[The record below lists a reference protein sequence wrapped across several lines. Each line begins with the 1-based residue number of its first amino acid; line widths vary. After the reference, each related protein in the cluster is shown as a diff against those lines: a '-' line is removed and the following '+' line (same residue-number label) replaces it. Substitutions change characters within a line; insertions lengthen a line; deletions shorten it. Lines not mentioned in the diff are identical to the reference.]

1 MPFLSTLIAIL
12 AKVRIAKDGR
22 FFVNHPITNQALYL
36 KKGVIVPIE
45 PTTNQ
50 PETPA
55 QANKEEAMS
64 LIWPVQFIIKH
75 GTFDQVR
82 VITNRPT
89 AAEEIKYGESMT
101 TAAPFE
107 GLMAINSGE
116 YQPWLLI
123 HRAHLKGIA
132 FRLNIVSNG
141 VINHLVGR
149 YATAAQKK
157 QFIDNWTGA
166 VGKANFAWANASSSF
181 FLQFPGIDAWGLEP
195 LGITANDYPKLGKR
209 GNEFARSVEMA
220 VHIEDPAMFPKVIAD
235 DTMPKAS
242 ADGWS
247 FISKRF
253 ALQHTATISDPAR
266 RKRMEYMIRSGKLRR
281 VTIRVKGVEGGK
293 MIKGHGVIMPNGVMK
308 GGDIITHPE
317 NIKSEV
323 NYNEFIHSTIE
334 EYHPIGE
341 SGWDVQRVEMNPQVL
356 THEHRQRD
364 LARLLDE
371 TMNIIDTGKFPEW
384 IIYSAPEHDE
394 AEEVMGS
401 MRAHYQNE
409 DNAIFRWQA
418 AGFDI
423 SVAGNM
429 ARMAFGAI
437 INKMGRDFEGE
448 VINGVAKGSA
458 RSMWLPK
465 SNAFVAAIGCHDSLV
480 SMGGYK
486 TNYDGTKA
494 WLDPTIGVMIPGRRT
509 MVLALWGGADFDD
522 SVEFNLV
529 KIWSSDP
536 NVTKTMRLHGV
547 IGEDEVIPD
556 NPDDAVYRAAGLRA
570 PNNPGEYAFLE
581 FEDILDLPWQFMD
594 LSTVEVIDL
603 AQLPDPAPVMLT
615 KTQVLGMPPS
625 LVHSKAPWTKQ
636 NALDQILAQQ
646 ANRGIGSAANAIMA
660 WCNVAGVS
668 MPPVI
673 VAEFEKLV
681 DGAQQLHDPV
691 IFAAVMDAATL
702 TIEQTLDYLHAGDA
716 KVDEYLLDRFGS
728 EENQLAAANY
738 AYHGPLAQF
747 QDDYKAA
754 ILKIYTQLQQ
764 KTMQRRQQQPI
775 IQWVCQLDFGLQAR
789 KWAADFI
796 SRYTREIS
804 KIEFRHEQIMKE
816 IKHYE
821 AQQSR
826 KRKVKTSIQKTA
838 AIRNKSVQIRA
849 VVDKMVEEINTHERP
864 GQRVLAIWQAMVKP
878 ANATDRK
885 YGTYDRLIFQQGNG
899 VSLMDILIETI
910 HERVLTDTNLQAVFE
925 ATEIVADEDDFLFPE
940 TLDEQEGIDVSD
952 ADFEFLFDLIAD
964 ED

>member
-1 MPFLSTLIAIL
+1 MPFLSILIAIL

-22 FFVNHPITNQALYL
+22 YFINHPTTNQAMYL
-36 KKGVIVPIE
+36 KKGTLVNE
-45 PTTNQ
+45 PTTTNQ
-50 PETPA
+50 PEIPA
-55 QANKEEAMS
+55 PTSKEAMM
-64 LIWPVQFIIKH
+64 WPIQFITKH
-75 GTFDQVR
+75 PTFGEVR
-82 VITNRPT
+82 VISNCPT
-89 AAEEIKYGESMT
+89 AAEQIKYGESMT
-101 TAAPFE
+101 TAAPHE

-123 HRAHLKGIA
+123 HRAHMKGIA
-132 FRLNIVSNG
+132 FRLNVVSNG
-141 VINHLVGR
+141 VLNHLVGR
-149 YATAAQKK
+149 YATAEQKK
-157 QFIDNWTGA
+157 KFIDAWTGA

-181 FLQFPGIDAWGLEP
+181 FLQFPGIDAWGLEI
-195 LGITANDYPKLGKR
+195 LGITAKDYPKLGKR
-209 GNEFARSVEMA
+209 GNEIARSVEMA
-220 VHIEDPAMFPKVIAD
+220 VHIEDPAMFPKVVAD

-266 RKRMEYMIRSGKLRR
+266 RKRMEYMIRSGKVRR
-281 VTIRVKGVEGGK
+281 FTIRVKGIEGGE

-308 GGDIITHPE
+308 GADIITHPE
-317 NIKSEV
+317 NIKGEV
-323 NYNEFIHSTIE
+323 NYNGFIHSTLE
-334 EYHPIGE
+334 EYHPVGE
-341 SGWDVQRVEMNPQVL
+341 SGWDVQRRVMNPQIL
-356 THEHRQRD
+356 TDEHRQRD
-364 LARLLDE
+364 LARLLTE
-371 TMNIIDTGKFPEW
+371 TMDIIDTGKFPEW

-394 AEEVMGS
+394 AEEIMGS
-401 MRAHYQNE
+401 MRAHYQIE
-409 DNAIFRWQA
+409 DDAIMRWQA
-418 AGFDI
+418 AGFNI
-423 SVAGNM
+423 STAGNM

-437 INKMGRDFEGE
+437 INKMGRDFDE
-448 VINGVAKGSA
+448 VIDGVAKGSA

-509 MVLALWGGADFDD
+509 AVLALWGGADFDD

-556 NPDDAVYRAAGLRA
+556 NPDNAVWRAAGLRA

-594 LSTVEVIDL
+594 LDTVEVIDL

-615 KTQVLGMPPS
+615 KTQVLGMTPS
-625 LVHSKAPWTKQ
+625 LVHSKAPWTKK
-636 NALDQILAQQ
+636 NAIDQILAQQ
-646 ANRGIGSAANAIMA
+646 ANRGIGAAANAIMA

-673 VAEFEKLV
+673 IAEFEKLV
-681 DGAQQLHDPV
+681 DGAQQLHDPA
-691 IFAAVMDAATL
+691 IFAAVIDAADMAIKQ
-702 TIEQTLDYLHAGDA
+702 TIGYLHAENA

-754 ILKIYTQLQQ
+754 ILKIHNQLQQ

-775 IQWVCQLDFGLQAR
+775 IKWVCQLGFGLEAR

-796 SRYTREIS
+796 SRYTSQIS
-804 KIEFRHEQIMKE
+804 KIEARHEQIMKE
-816 IKHYE
+816 IKRYE
-821 AQQSR
+821 AQQSS
-826 KRKVKTSIQKTA
+826 KRKVKNSIQKTA

-864 GQRVLAIWQAMVKP
+864 GQRVLAIWQGMVKP
-878 ANATDRK
+878 TNATTRK
-885 YGTYDRLIFQQGNG
+885 YGTYDRLMFQQGNG

-910 HERVLTDTNLQAVFE
+910 HERVLTDTTLQAVFE

-940 TLDEQEGIDVSD
+940 TLDEQEGIDVSE
-952 ADFEFLFDLIAD
+952 ADFEFLFDLMAD